1 MEDYRQ
7 GYPRLAAFL
16 NLDRRF
22 SVLKRFDYLHMRS
35 LLDLQDQLSE
45 LEDRL
50 NRCDDGD
57 RIQLGLSSRRQ
68 DANTQRSELLQLIR
82 AKLELYGPFT

>member
-16 NLDRRF
+16 NLDRDF

-45 LEDRL
+45 LEERL
-50 NRCDDGD
+50 NQCDDVD

-68 DANTQRSELLQLIR
+68 DSNTHRREMLELIR
-82 AKLELYGPFT
+82 AKLEIYGMSS